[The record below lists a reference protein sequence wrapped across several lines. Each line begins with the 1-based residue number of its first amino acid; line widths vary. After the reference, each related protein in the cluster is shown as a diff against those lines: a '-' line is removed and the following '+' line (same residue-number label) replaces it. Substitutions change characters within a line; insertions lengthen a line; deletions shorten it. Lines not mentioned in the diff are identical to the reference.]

1 MKRIFY
7 LAALSLA
14 VLGCSPSSSA
24 DPSDPIQTDPQE
36 EPAVF
41 PKAMVV
47 SARVDGKRVS
57 GGGSV
62 GDISLTPEIAIEF
75 TRAVKADEAS
85 LSFVSFTGGELTVR
99 LKENDA
105 TVLLF
110 TPVQPL
116 SPTKQYRFTLAQG
129 EYFGVAVQKAFTLYF
144 TTKDDGSQKFPT
156 ISDEELLDLVQEK
169 TFGYFWDYAHPVS
182 GLARERYGSG
192 DTVTSGGSGF
202 GIMALPV
209 GVERGYITR
218 DEAAARMRTIL
229 SFLTGKAERFHGA
242 FSHWL
247 NGSTGKAIAFSEKDN
262 GGDLVETAFLMEGL
276 LTVSRYFDRED
287 EADIRSAID
296 SLWRDVEWD
305 WYTRG
310 GQNVLYWHWSPNYEW
325 AMNMRIQGWNEAL
338 IVYVLAASSPTHP
351 VGKTVYDQGW
361 GRGGSMKPT
370 QNGPLFFAHYSFLG
384 LDPRHLKDAYADYW
398 AQNVAH
404 ARYNYEYCVRNPGG
418 HAGYSADCWGL
429 TASDYPQGYTASS
442 PSSDSGTIAPTAAL
456 ASFPYTP
463 EESLAALHTFYYIYG
478 DRLFG
483 PYGFYDAFN
492 LDNSWFASSY
502 IAIDQGPIIVM
513 LENYRS
519 GLLWQL
525 FMQNADIQQGLTKL
539 GFEF

>member
-1 MKRIFY
+1 MKRILY

-24 DPSDPIQTDPQE
+24 DSSDPQTDPQE
-36 EPAVF
+36 EPVVY

-75 TRAVKADEAS
+75 TRAVKADEES
-85 LSFVSFTGGELTVR
+85 LSFVSFTGGNLTVR
-99 LKENDA
+99 LKEDDA

-110 TPVQPL
+110 TPAEPL
-116 SPTKQYRFTLAQG
+116 MPMKQYRFTLAQG
-129 EYFGVAVQKAFTLYF
+129 ECFGVAVQKAFTLYF
-144 TTKDDGSQKFPT
+144 TTQDDGSQKFPT
-156 ISDEELLDLVQEK
+156 ISDEQLLDLVQEK

-209 GVERGYITR
+209 GVERGFITR

-229 SFLTGKAERFHGA
+229 TFLTTKAERFHGA

-247 NGSTGKAIAFSEKDN
+247 NGTTGKAIAFSEKDN

-442 PSSDSGTIAPTAAL
+442 PSSDSGTIAPTAAI
-456 ASFPYTP
+456 ASIPYTP
-463 EESLAALHTFYYIYG
+463 EESMAALHTFYYIYG

-483 PYGFYDAFN
+483 PFGFYDAFN
-492 LDNSWFASSY
+492 LDSSWFASSY
-502 IAIDQGPIIVM
+502 IAIDQGPIVVM

-519 GLLWQL
+519 GLLWGL
-525 FMQNADIQQGLTKL
+525 FMQNADIQRGLTKL